1 MAFQNY
7 GPSPAL
13 LLNGYS
19 ETAMHI
25 THTAVDDL
33 ISALGRVIPA
43 IPPKSTLFVLEHVLL
58 DASGEQLELTA
69 TDTEL
74 VIVTR
79 VPVHIGQEGK
89 VLVPARKLYDVV
101 RSLPDD
107 ISCELMTSSNKLVLK
122 TAMGLYEFPT
132 LNAEEFPELP
142 HADYATSVTISAD
155 DAAMIANTV
164 VYAASTEQYRPAM
177 TGVKFE
183 IGDSLV
189 AVATDG
195 YRLAT
200 LSLPIGNTGRLA
212 IEAIV
217 PARVV
222 ELLSKVS
229 GDVTLGFSKTHVIIA
244 SEHEQIIARL
254 IDESYPQW
262 RNVLPSDNTKVAT
275 VERSGL
281 LKAIRRVALFTSS
294 TNQLVRFRFTIDTV
308 TLSVLDVD
316 TGARAEE
323 TVPCRY
329 TDETIEIGF
338 NNKYMAEAL
347 AHLPTDH
354 VQLAFSTP
362 SRAVL
367 MTPVD
372 QDTAT
377 ITKLVMPM
385 RLG

>member
-1 MAFQNY
+1 
-7 GPSPAL
+7 
-13 LLNGYS
+13 
-19 ETAMHI
+19 MHI
-25 THTAVDDL
+25 THAAVADL
-33 ISALGRVIPA
+33 VSALGRVIPA

-74 VIVTR
+74 VIVAR

-107 ISCELMTSSNKLVLK
+107 VSCELSTSNDKLVLK
-122 TAMGLYEFPT
+122 TAMGQYEFPT

-142 HADYATSVTISAD
+142 HAEHATSVTISAD
-155 DAAMIANTV
+155 DAAMIADTV

-200 LSLPIGNTGRLA
+200 LSLPIGNTSSVA

-222 ELLSKVS
+222 DLFSKVN

-244 SEHEQIIARL
+244 TDHEQIIARL

-262 RNVLPSDNTKVAT
+262 RNVLPNDNTKVAT
-275 VERSGL
+275 VERNGL

-294 TNQLVRFRFTIDTV
+294 TNQLIRFRFASDTV
-308 TLSVLDVD
+308 NLSVLDVD

-323 TVPCRY
+323 TLACHY
-329 TDETIEIGF
+329 KDEPIEIGF
-338 NNKYMAEAL
+338 NNKYIAESL
-347 AHLPTDH
+347 AHLPTDT

-362 SRAVL
+362 SRAAL
-367 MTPVD
+367 ITPVG
-372 QDTAT
+372 QDTVT